1 MNGALLA
8 VLIVLIV
15 VGGITGSIV
24 SYFTLQ
30 RHRADAVALAHYR
43 AFAETAREQA
53 VQRAEAEQEAL
64 AALDR
69 RLSAIEEL
77 LRSVE

>member
-1 MNGALLA
+1 MSGALIA

-15 VGGITGSIV
+15 VGGIAASVV

-43 AFAETAREQA
+43 VFAEKAADDQAALREQLGA
-53 VQRAEAEQEAL
+53 VEK
-64 AALDR
+64 
-69 RLSAIEEL
+69 RLSAIEDL
-77 LRSVE
+77 LRSVG

>member
-1 MNGALLA
+1 MSGALIA

-15 VGGITGSIV
+15 IGGITACIV

-43 AFAETAREQA
+43 SFAET
-53 VQRAEAEQEAL
+53 EAERQAGAQQELSDRLMRLDDRL
-64 AALDR
+64 AA
-69 RLSAIEEL
+69 IEDL
-77 LRSVE
+77 LRSVG

>member
-1 MNGALLA
+1 MSGALIA

-15 VGGITGSIV
+15 VGGITASVV

-30 RHRADAVALAHYR
+30 RHRADAVAMAYYR
-43 AFAETAREQA
+43 AFAEQA
-53 VQRAEAEQEAL
+53 AEDGEAL
-64 AALDR
+64 RAHLAELGQ
-69 RLSAIEEL
+69 RLSAIEQL

>member
-1 MNGALLA
+1 MSGALLA
-8 VLIVLIV
+8 LLIVLIV
-15 VGGITGSIV
+15 VGGITASIV

-43 AFAETAREQA
+43 AFAENAEESAGERAQEQ
-53 VQRAEAEQEAL
+53 QETL
-64 AALDR
+64 ASLDR